1 MENTIEAMGVDRF
14 MRHNLGNACQIILG
28 VAYQSCSPDAEDM
41 LDKAVARIMWA
52 NQEREKHNKKPLQP

>member
-1 MENTIEAMGVDRF
+1 MENTIEALGVDRF

-28 VAYQSCSPDAEDM
+28 VAYGNCSPEVEDI

-52 NQEREKHNKKPLQP
+52 NREREKAGA